1 MNKKIILIIGIVV
14 VVGIGLLL
22 GMGGKNV
29 PKVQNEFPA
38 ANQGDVQSQGII
50 PNQEVS
56 VPPIGENGG
65 SVPKKAGFSMSDVA
79 MHNTRADC
87 YAAVDGF
94 VYDLT
99 SWISQHPGG
108 EENILKLCGTDGTAA
123 FTRKHGMN
131 QKAKDTLERFKVGT
145 VLPQ

>member
-1 MNKKIILIIGIVV
+1 MNKKIILIVGIVV
-14 VVGIGLLL
+14 FIGIGFLL
-22 GMGGKNV
+22 GVGGKSV

-38 ANQGDVQSQGII
+38 ANQGDVQNQGTI
-50 PNQEVS
+50 PNQEVF
-56 VPPIGENGG
+56 VPSIGENGG
-65 SVPKKAGFSMSDVA
+65 SVLKKAGFSMSDVA
-79 MHNTRADC
+79 THNTRVDC
-87 YAAVDGF
+87 YAAVNGF

-131 QKAKDTLERFKVGT
+131 QKAKDTLEGFKIG
-145 VLPQ
+145 VLQ